1 MDSSGSSKG
10 GLGFSGYRH
19 TATGKPDLFLTQV
32 GPGTPGGEYQRRF
45 WQAAAWEHEIKDLPF
60 VQRVLGEDLVLF
72 RDKSGRYGCMH
83 LHCCHRNTSLEFGQ
97 IEERGI
103 RCCYHGRLYDIDGTI
118 LEAPGEPLEVLQ
130 RQVAQPAY
138 PTHVFCGMVFVYM
151 GPIELKPPF
160 PNYDRFNVPGI
171 RMEPGD
177 RLPWTCNWLQLKENV
192 MDPVHT
198 ATLHVL
204 PGQPNPFGDGFGVIP
219 EIEWSETPVGCIYVA
234 VRRVGENIWARS
246 TDALMPNIHSIT
258 TVFESGRQ
266 RKEAA
271 PPWLTLWT
279 TPVDDETC
287 INFTFFHLRSDET
300 REKRVASQFN
310 NFGQS
315 PNRPYEERQRVPG
328 DYDAMT
334 SQGAITPH
342 SKENLGVGDTGVALF
357 RRLLR
362 RGIEANQ
369 RGEKLPFLYDLAGK
383 PTPTYG
389 NDRIVPLT
397 AVNGDPDDKRVLRQY
412 ARHIVKDYLEKPPL
426 TALG

>member
-1 MDSSGSSKG
+1 MDSSGGSN
-10 GLGFSGYRH
+10 GLAFSGYRH
-19 TATGKPDLFLTQV
+19 TETGKPDLFLTQV

-72 RDKSGRYGCMH
+72 RDKSGRYGCVH
-83 LHCCHRNTSLEFGQ
+83 KHCCHRNTSLEFGQ

-118 LEAPGEPLEVLQ
+118 LEAPGEPVEVLQ

-151 GPIELKPPF
+151 GPIEQKPPF

-171 RMEPGD
+171 RMEAGD

-246 TDALMPNIHSIT
+246 TDALMPNIHSII
-258 TVFESGRQ
+258 TVLESGRQ

-271 PPWLTLWT
+271 ARWLSLWKR
-279 TPVDDETC
+279 PVDDE
-287 INFTFFHLRSDET
+287 
-300 REKRVASQFN
+300 
-310 NFGQS
+310 
-315 PNRPYEERQRVPG
+315 Y
-328 DYDAMT
+328 
-334 SQGAITPH
+334 
-342 SKENLGVGDTGVALF
+342 
-357 RRLLR
+357 
-362 RGIEANQ
+362 
-369 RGEKLPFLYDLAGK
+369 
-383 PTPTYG
+383 
-389 NDRIVPLT
+389 
-397 AVNGDPDDKRVLRQY
+397 
-412 ARHIVKDYLEKPPL
+412 
-426 TALG
+426 